1 MNERIATP
9 QNGSSGDDAMMSV
22 LLLIAVGAG
31 GCWFLWH
38 RYHAEI
44 SYAVLAA
51 QHWQMVVIGYFTD
64 RYTTLD
70 EQARSFAPASITFHV
85 LYQFCHMVGL
95 FFRIPAAIFIGVLAA
110 LCLVQNAPSRFT
122 TTLTLDRLMKVQSGA
137 FRTTAAFVGR
147 GLKPKGVADGEPRPL
162 DPALHAKEWIK
173 RYAVDR
179 NGRFAETQAA
189 EELTR
194 QLGGLWT
201 KADGASGL
209 ERSLLAA
216 FALHGL
222 RERDAAEAFLGEFA
236 EAMAAAGS
244 RQQPEGPA
252 KPLPVPPRIV
262 AAADVVLRR
271 QDVRAFLMITNKHAY
286 TASALMTVVMVARRR
301 AGVLAPAQF
310 NFIKMIDRRL
320 WYALHSLGFPG
331 EAADSNPPM
340 PNPRIE
346 AAGAHDHWAA
356 ECAEGHPLHIPSIG
370 RAMLAVRAAA
380 AGMSGRA

>member
-1 MNERIATP
+1 MSERVATP
-9 QNGSSGDDAMMSV
+9 QNGSSGEDAMMSV
-22 LLLIAVGAG
+22 LLLLAVAAG

-51 QHWQMVVIGYFTD
+51 QHWQMLFIGHFTD
-64 RYTTLD
+64 RYATLD
-70 EQARSFAPASITFHV
+70 EQARRFTPASITFHV

-95 FFRIPAAIFIGVLAA
+95 FFRIPAAIFIAALAA
-110 LCLVQNAPSRFT
+110 VCLVRNAPSRFT
-122 TTLTLDRLMKVQSGA
+122 TTLTLDRLMKVQSGV

-147 GLKPKGVADGEPRPL
+147 DLKPKGVATGDPRPL
-162 DPALHAKEWIK
+162 DPALHAGEWVK
-173 RYAVDR
+173 RYAIDR
-179 NGRFAETQAA
+179 NGRFVESQAA

-194 QLGGLWT
+194 QLGQLWT
-201 KADGASGL
+201 KPKRAPDL

-222 RERDAAEAFLGEFA
+222 RERDAAEAFLGDFA
-236 EAMAAAGS
+236 EALAAGGA
-244 RQQPEGPA
+244 RQEPEGPA
-252 KPLPVPPRIV
+252 KPLRVPPKIA
-262 AAADVVLRR
+262 AAADVVLQR
-271 QDVRAFLMITNKHAY
+271 QDIRAFLMIADKHAY
-286 TASALMTVVMVARRR
+286 TAPALMTVLMEARRR

-331 EAADSNPPM
+331 ETADSNPPM

-346 AAGAHDHWAA
+346 AAGARDHWGA

-370 RAMLAVRAAA
+370 RVLQAVRATAT
-380 AGMSGRA
+380 GMSSRS